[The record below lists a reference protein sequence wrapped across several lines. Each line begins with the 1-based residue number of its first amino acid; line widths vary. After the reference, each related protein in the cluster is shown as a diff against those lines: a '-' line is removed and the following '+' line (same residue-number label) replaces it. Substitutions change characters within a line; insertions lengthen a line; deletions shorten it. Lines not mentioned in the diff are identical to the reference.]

1 MFHNE
6 SSVTSKIAQLDQ
18 RLFNAEGMISALSA
32 EIDRMNGFKPV
43 RSQSIKTSIPLVP
56 PMFQS
61 PPQQAATPSIP
72 LHNSFHLLPQA
83 PPKQQQ
89 QQQMQPP
96 PQMQPPQ
103 QQAPPMQLSQSLSQP
118 PSYGQPTFPSF
129 GFRRGGM
136 SRGGFMGRPT
146 FPPRQSDELMQTNL
160 ADILK
165 EGEVTTFS
173 ITTGKMPSGALI
185 QETAKAVFDGSQLT
199 VIECQAVPD
208 LLDLKTAKPG
218 EILFKFMHELKD
230 KGVISRTFNALP
242 WRHCTVER
250 DGQRLSLS
258 QLRKNL
264 QVQ

>member
-6 SSVTSKIAQLDQ
+6 NSVNSKIAQLDQ

-43 RSQSIKTSIPLVP
+43 RPQSIKTSIPLVP
-56 PMFQS
+56 IQPMFQS
-61 PPQQAATPSIP
+61 PPPPQAAPQSSPPIP
-72 LHNSFHLLPQA
+72 LHNSFHLLPQV
-83 PPKQQQ
+83 QHQ
-89 QQQMQPP
+89 QPP
-96 PQMQPPQ
+96 PQQQPQPQQIPLSQPMSQPPQ
-103 QQAPPMQLSQSLSQP
+103 SFGIAQP
-118 PSYGQPTFPSF
+118 PFPSF

-146 FPPRQSDELMQTNL
+146 FPPRQSEEMIQTNL

-230 KGVISRTFNALP
+230 KGMISRTFNALP

-264 QVQ
+264 QEQ